1 MLWRGRLL
9 GLQCVSIAGW
19 VPVVSSSLICAVN
32 LFNGSVVQVWPRPFP
47 ALRTEASFLVIFCCW
62 ELFCDS
68 SSTHISSIVQSHL
81 WVSLLLL
88 LHCRHNMGLLRTSLL
103 FFWPLRLC
111 CMSSAYSNQCFFLAG
126 CRALFMYILL
136 YLVSIQDLT
145 LKPPSASR
153 LATSRPCCTG
163 IAINMFFYGLTIV
176 QGVEKNRKK

>member
-1 MLWRGRLL
+1 MLLTYLRVLWFTSGP
-9 GLQCVSIAGW
+9 G
-19 VPVVSSSLICAVN
+19 
-32 LFNGSVVQVWPRPFP
+32 PFQL
-47 ALRTEASFLVIFCCW
+47 LRTEASFLVIFCCW
-62 ELFCDS
+62 ELVCNS

-103 FFWPLRLC
+103 FFWPLHLC
-111 CMSSAYSNQCFFLAG
+111 CMSSAYSNQSFFVAG

-163 IAINMFFYGLTIV
+163 IAINMFFITNNYAESGK
-176 QGVEKNRKK
+176 E